1 MDKIQLENT
10 LSLWREGTC
19 VKGGSE
25 GHQVMHALAQ
35 EALQVVA
42 KLNTG
47 YHTPEEVRSI
57 FSELIGKPVD
67 ETFTV
72 FPPFYTECGK
82 NTFIGKNVFINFGCH
97 FQDQGGI
104 FIEDNALIGPHVE
117 MATINHGKNPSER
130 SDNHMSSIHIGKGAW
145 IGANATILPGVTI
158 GDYAIVAAGAVVT
171 KNVAPGTVV
180 GGVPA
185 KVISEI

>member
-1 MDKIQLENT
+1 MEKAELEKT
-10 LSLWREGTC
+10 LAEWREGTC

-25 GHQVMHALAQ
+25 GHQLMHQLAQ
-35 EALQVVA
+35 EALMTVA
-42 KLNTG
+42 KLNNG
-47 YHTPEEVRSI
+47 YHTPEEVREI

-67 ETFTV
+67 PSLTV

-82 NTFIGKNVFINFGCH
+82 NTFVGKNVFINFGCH

-104 FIEDNALIGPHVE
+104 FIGDNALIGPHVE
-117 MATINHGKNPSER
+117 MATINHGKNPDER
-130 SDNHMSSIHIGKGAW
+130 SDNHMAAIHIGKGAW
-145 IGANATILPGVTI
+145 IGSNATILPGVTI

-171 KNVAPGTVV
+171 KDVAPNTAV

-185 KVISEI
+185 KVIKAI